1 MIQGQDKL
9 KFYFGRLSSQ
19 RKTKTK
25 TGPSLAALWLKLC
38 ASITGGKGSVP
49 RKGIRFCMPHNP
61 PKKKQKE
68 KHSNTNTNQ

>member
-19 RKTKTK
+19 TKTKTKTK

-38 ASITGGKGSVP
+38 ASITGARGQSLG
-49 RKGIRFCMPHNP
+49 R
-61 PKKKQKE
+61 E
-68 KHSNTNTNQ
+68 